1 MDVHPSYSKKELIE
15 IIDEYNLNIDIELS
29 KFKIKKELKKFNL
42 DFLYIENENKKLN
55 INEKNEIILKA
66 KKLISYVKCGC
77 IIENS
82 IYNNFDEIIFDV
94 NDINDYGEISSVRR
108 AVNLINYN
116 LNLNIPLYIDSEKDI
131 ELKEKILIKKKSEP
145 KLLFKSG
152 TYKVKFE

>member
-1 MDVHPSYSKKELIE
+1 MDIHPSYSKKELIE

-29 KFKIKKELKKFNL
+29 KFKLKKELQKYNL
-42 DFLYIENENKKLN
+42 DFLYKENENKKLN
-55 INEKNEIILKA
+55 INEKNDIIKKA

-116 LNLNIPLYIDSEKDI
+116 LNLNIPLYIDSEKHH
-131 ELKEKILIKKKSEP
+131 ELKEKQLIKKKSEP
-145 KLLFKSG
+145 QLLFKSG
-152 TYKVKFE
+152 KYKVRFE